1 MPPKK
6 KFCCRKCLN
15 THFNKI
21 HMSKDAQKDRGRM
34 RKTKLVNIK
43 GGKCEKCGYDRNYAA
58 LSFHHRDSS
67 LKKFT
72 LDLQNITNR
81 KWERILEELAKC
93 DLLCMNCH
101 FSLHNP
107 TQKFE

>member
-1 MPPKK
+1 
-6 KFCCRKCLN
+6 
-15 THFNKI
+15 
-21 HMSKDAQKDRGRM
+21 MSKDAQKDRGRM

-72 LDLQNITNR
+72 LD
-81 KWERILEELAKC
+81 